1 MQKQIKKTKI
11 KVAAVKKSL
20 QKKPLPLLD
29 EVKIGPRPNM
39 QLQGPHKTFQQDGH
53 WIEKP
58 NKTAILICVCGN
70 RYLKTRAKQ
79 EKCLRCVSATFTLRR

>member
-1 MQKQIKKTKI
+1 MQKQK
-11 KVAAVKKSL
+11 KKSVVAKKAP
-20 QKKPLPLLD
+20 QKVVIEDAKP
-29 EVKIGPRPNM
+29 VVRTANA

-79 EKCLRCVSATFTLRR
+79 EKCLRCVSAAFTRR